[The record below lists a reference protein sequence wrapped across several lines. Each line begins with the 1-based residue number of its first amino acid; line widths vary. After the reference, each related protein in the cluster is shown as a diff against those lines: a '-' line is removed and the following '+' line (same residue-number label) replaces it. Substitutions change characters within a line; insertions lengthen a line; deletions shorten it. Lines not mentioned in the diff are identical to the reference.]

1 MATDCIIVMMDHSG
15 KQLKWMSRACKKLS
29 MVADINKMSS
39 IYIDEF
45 ENDKSDSKNEQSL
58 VMALSLKCALS
69 SEELLK
75 NVIKIENELCQEAT
89 RDVIDILVLAYGEEL
104 KMTPTLTIPH
114 PRLHNHAQL
123 LYPAAEIMGQF
134 VHPVLKRNLK
144 ELAGLMGVKWGRY
157 FEQGSRVLDFS

>member
-1 MATDCIIVMMDHSG
+1 MVTDSIIGIIDNSG
-15 KQLKWMSRACKKLS
+15 RQLKWLSRACSKIS
-29 MVADINKMSS
+29 MIADISKISS

-45 ENDKSDSKNEQSL
+45 ESDKGDGKFEQAL
-58 VMALSLKCALS
+58 VMALSLKCSLS

-75 NVIKIENELCQEAT
+75 NIVKIEDEIRTEAT
-89 RDVIDILVLAYGEEL
+89 RDVMDILILAFGDEL
-104 KMTPTLTIPH
+104 KMTPGLTIPH
-114 PRLHNHAQL
+114 PRFHLHPQL

-144 ELAGLMGVKWGRY
+144 DLASQMGLKWGRY